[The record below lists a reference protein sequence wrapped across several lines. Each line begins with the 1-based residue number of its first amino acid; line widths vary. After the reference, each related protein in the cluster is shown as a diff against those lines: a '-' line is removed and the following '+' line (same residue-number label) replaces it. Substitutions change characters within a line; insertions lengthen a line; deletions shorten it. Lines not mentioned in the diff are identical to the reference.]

1 MNIVNVYSRWSRTG
15 TAPFLKFLCGYQ
27 DVYHAPQYWRLGSW
41 TCAAWFS
48 TQLWTVGGGGGFG

>member
-15 TAPFLKFLCGYQ
+15 TAPFLKFLCE
-27 DVYHAPQYWRLGSW
+27 YHAPKYWRVGSW
-41 TCAAWFS
+41 ACAAWLP